1 MNLKKEGVVFL
12 AAIQSVI
19 ATINGQTYTLNY
31 NSSTDSYEASITAP
45 TVTSYN
51 QTGHYY
57 PITVT
62 ATDVAG
68 NSATINDK
76 HSTFGTNLQLRVK
89 ETVKPVI
96 TLNSIGTGAI
106 LTTNA
111 PLVEFTVTDTGAGV
125 NKDSVV
131 LKIDNKTMSLG
142 TPTAVTNGFKFSYS
156 ASGLSDG
163 AHTIIID
170 ASDNDG
176 NAAQTFTRS
185 FTIDTVPPTLNIT
198 APTDNLATNANSVT
212 VTGATNDA
220 TSSPVTV
227 AISVNG
233 VDAGT
238 VTVGA
243 NGAFS
248 KTVTLQSGENRI
260 VITATDAAGKST
272 TITRNV
278 LFDTSAP
285 EFSSV
290 TVAPNP
296 VNTGATYTITVKLK
310 S

>member
-1 MNLKKEGVVFL
+1 M
-12 AAIQSVI
+12 AAIQSVVAI
-19 ATINGQTYTLNY
+19 INGQEHTLNY

-76 HSTFGTNLQLRVK
+76 HSTFGSKLQLRVK
-89 ETVKPVI
+89 ETVKPTI
-96 TLNSIGTGAI
+96 SLTSIGTDAI

-111 PLVEFTVTDTGAGV
+111 PLVDFTVTDNGAGV
-125 NKDSVV
+125 NVSSVV
-131 LKIDNKTMSLG
+131 LKIDNKSVSLG
-142 TPTAVTNGFKFSYS
+142 TPTTVTNGFKFTYT
-156 ASGLSDG
+156 ASGLVDG
-163 AHTIIID
+163 AHNITID

-176 NAAQTFTRS
+176 NAATTFTRS
-185 FTIDTVPPTLNIT
+185 FTIDTVPPTLNVT
-198 APTDNLATNANSVT
+198 APTDNLATNANSVI
-212 VTGATNDA
+212 VEGVTNDV

-233 VDAGT
+233 VDAGA
-238 VTVGA
+238 VTVGT
-243 NGAFS
+243 NGAFT
-248 KTVTLQSGENRI
+248 KTVTLENGENEI
-260 VITATDAAGKST
+260 VIVATDAAGKST
-272 TITRNV
+272 TIKRNV
-278 LFDTSAP
+278 LFDTAAP
-285 EFSSV
+285 EFASV

-296 VNTGATYTITVKLK
+296 VNTGTTYKITVKLK

>member
-1 MNLKKEGVVFL
+1 M
-12 AAIQSVI
+12 AAIQSVVAI
-19 ATINGQTYTLNY
+19 INGQEHTLNY

-76 HSTFGTNLQLRVK
+76 HSTFGSKLQLRVK
-89 ETVKPVI
+89 ETVKPTI
-96 TLNSIGTGAI
+96 SLTSIGTGAI

-111 PLVEFTVTDTGAGV
+111 PLVDFTVTDNGAGV
-125 NKDSVV
+125 NVSSVV
-131 LKIDNKTMSLG
+131 LKIDNKSVSLG
-142 TPTAVTNGFKFSYS
+142 TPTTVTNGFKFTYT
-156 ASGLSDG
+156 ASGLVDG
-163 AHTIIID
+163 AHNITID

-176 NAAQTFTRS
+176 NAATTFTRS
-185 FTIDTVPPTLNIT
+185 FTIDTVPPTLNVT
-198 APTDNLATNANSVT
+198 APTDNLATNANSVI
-212 VTGATNDA
+212 VEGVTNDV

-233 VDAGT
+233 VDAGA
-238 VTVGA
+238 VAVGT
-243 NGAFS
+243 NGAFT
-248 KTVTLQSGENRI
+248 KTVTLENGENEI
-260 VITATDAAGKST
+260 VIVATDAAGKST
-272 TITRNV
+272 TIKRNV
-278 LFDTSAP
+278 LFDTAAP
-285 EFSSV
+285 EFASV

-296 VNTGATYTITVKLK
+296 VNTGTTYKITVKLK